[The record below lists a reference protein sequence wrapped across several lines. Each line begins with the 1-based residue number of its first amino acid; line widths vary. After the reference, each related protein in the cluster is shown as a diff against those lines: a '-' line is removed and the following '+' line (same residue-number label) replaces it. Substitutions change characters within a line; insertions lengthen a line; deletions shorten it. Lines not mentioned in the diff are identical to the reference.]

1 MSILAGIYNRRKDHS
16 LSHAVCESLKNLI
29 SRNPEDKV
37 IVFSDARCFLA
48 KIDIGAYGEPA
59 FHIDPSGSVSMLA
72 GEPLLDLDDNDA
84 LRTRAQDLEL
94 LNQSWDRADWD
105 LLARTR
111 GVFCAVHY
119 QPRLGRLHLI
129 SDKLGER
136 PMYYWAN
143 NEYVIFSSVMR
154 VLEGLAEV
162 PKEMDLRAVTEITTF
177 GYPLGDRTPYANI
190 VRLRAGEVVQVSE
203 HSITR
208 SQYWRWDDIQPSTS
222 SEEELLRDAYET
234 FTEAVTRRLRK
245 DTATLAFLSGGMDS
259 RCIVA
264 ALRAANVKVHTF
276 NFAPNGS
283 QDKFFGAEFARRAET
298 IHHENAELYNT
309 KLELDTWAPL
319 PMALA
324 EASRGANVLRSA
336 PPERPQMVWSGDG
349 GSVGLGHVYLSRS
362 MIEPLRTEKRDEAI
376 NIYLKEQGAFIL
388 TKLLKSG
395 KASLLDAV
403 PLRGIIE
410 ELEDIHCA
418 DPARGFHVFLM
429 LNDQRRHLSHYY
441 EHIDL
446 HRFEFQ
452 LPFYDA
458 VFLEKVLATPV
469 DLCLEHKFYTKW
481 FSLFAPV
488 TKSVP
493 WQTYP
498 GHESCPLP
506 VSKELGYQ
514 WGASGVYEAGDPLRI
529 QLLRQADEMLAA
541 DCFPHEI
548 LNKNYLRLVSWIYR
562 LSLRNYGYAISV
574 AGTYYKYWVICT
586 GRYGAAEST
595 KSGLGQAQ
603 S

>member
-1 MSILAGIYNRRKDHS
+1 MSILAGIYNRRKDNS
-16 LSHAVCESLKNLI
+16 LPHAVCETLKNLI

-59 FHIDPSGSVSMLA
+59 FHIDSSGSVSMLA
-72 GEPLLDLDDNDA
+72 GEPLLDLDDNDS

-94 LNQSWDRADWD
+94 LNQSWDRADCD

-119 QPRLGRLHLI
+119 KPRSGRLHLI

-143 NEYVIFSSVMR
+143 DKYVIFSSVLR

-162 PKEMDLRAVTEITTF
+162 PKEMDLRAVTEITAF

-190 VRLRAGEVVQVSE
+190 VRLKAGEVVQVSE
-203 HSITR
+203 HSVAR
-208 SQYWRWDDIQPSTS
+208 SQYWRWDDIQPSPS

-245 DTATLAFLSGGMDS
+245 DTATLSFLSGGMDS

-264 ALRAANVKVHTF
+264 ALRASNVKVHTF
-276 NFAPNGS
+276 NFAPDGS
-283 QDKFFGAEFARRAET
+283 QDKVFGAEFARRAGT
-298 IHHENAELYNT
+298 FHYENAGLYEA
-309 KLELDTWAPL
+309 KLDLDVWAPL

-324 EASRGANVLRSA
+324 DATRAPNRLRPA
-336 PPERPQMVWSGDG
+336 PPERPQLVWNGDG

-362 MIEPLRTEKRDEAI
+362 MIEPLRTGKREEAI
-376 NIYLKEQGAFIL
+376 NIYLKAERAYVL
-388 TKLLKSG
+388 TKLLQSD

-403 PLRGIIE
+403 PIRGIIE

-458 VFLEKVLATPV
+458 VFLEKVLAAPI
-469 DLCLEHKFYTKW
+469 DFCIEHKFYTKW
-481 FSLFAPV
+481 LSLFAPE
-488 TKSVP
+488 TKAVP

-498 GHESCPLP
+498 GHEPCPLP
-506 VSKELGYQ
+506 VPKELGYQ
-514 WGASGVYEAGDPLRI
+514 WGAAGVYQAGDPRRSKVLR
-529 QLLRQADEMLAA
+529 LADEMLTA
-541 DCFPHEI
+541 DCFPYTL
-548 LNKNYLRLVSWIYR
+548 LNKNYLWLVSWIYR
-562 LSLRNYGYAISV
+562 LSLRNYGYAITV
-574 AGTYYKYWVICT
+574 AGTYYKYWVICA
-586 GRYGAAEST
+586 GRYGVADST
-595 KSGLGQAQ
+595 QSGLSQAQ
-603 S
+603 R

>member
-1 MSILAGIYNRRKDHS
+1 MTMLAGIFSRSDEHPLR
-16 LSHAVCESLKNLI
+16 AVVCERLQKLI
-29 SRNPEDKV
+29 SRNPDDKAM
-37 IVFSDARCFLA
+37 VFSDARCFLA

-59 FHIDPSGSVSMLA
+59 FHIDSSGSVSMLA
-72 GEPLLDLDDNDA
+72 GEPLLDVDDNDA
-84 LRTRAQDLEL
+84 LRTRTQDLEL

-143 NEYVIFSSVMR
+143 NQYVIFSSVLR

-162 PKEMDLRAVTEITTF
+162 PKEMNLRAVTEISAF
-177 GYPLGDRTPYANI
+177 GFPLADRTPYANI

-203 HSITR
+203 HPIAR
-208 SQYWRWDDIQPSTS
+208 SQYWRWDDIQPSS
-222 SEEELLRDAYET
+222 CSEEELVRDAYEA

-245 DTATLAFLSGGMDS
+245 DTATLAFLSGGLDS

-276 NFAPNGS
+276 NFAPDGS
-283 QDKFFGAEFARRAET
+283 QDKVFGAEFARRAGT
-298 IHHENAELYNT
+298 FHHENAGLYEA
-309 KLELDTWAPL
+309 KLDLDIWAPL

-324 EASRGANVLRSA
+324 EASRASNHLRST

-362 MIEPLRTEKRDEAI
+362 MIEPLRAGKRDEAI
-376 NIYLKEQGAFIL
+376 NIYLKEQGAFVL
-388 TKLLKSG
+388 TKLLKSD
-395 KASLLDAV
+395 KVRLLDTV
-403 PLRGIIE
+403 PYQGIID
-410 ELEDIHCA
+410 ELEDIHCE
-418 DPARGFHVFLM
+418 DPARGFHLFLM

-452 LPFYDA
+452 LPFFDA
-458 VFLEKVLATPV
+458 VFLEKVLAAPI
-469 DLCLEHKFYTKW
+469 DLCLEHKLYTKW

-498 GHESCPLP
+498 GHEPCPLP
-506 VSKELGYQ
+506 VPEELGYQ
-514 WGASGVYEAGDPLRI
+514 WGAAGVYEAGDPLRT
-529 QLLRQADEMLAA
+529 QLLRQADDMLAA
-541 DCFPHEI
+541 DCFPHEL

-562 LSLRNYGYAISV
+562 LGLRDYGYAIKV
-574 AGTYYKYWVICT
+574 AGTYYKYWILCASRNKVPM
-586 GRYGAAEST
+586 A
-595 KSGLGQAQ
+595 
-603 S
+603 